1 MENDV
6 RDFYVFLGPP
16 GAGKGTQAK
25 VVAARLGIPQI
36 SSGDIFRENMK
47 NQTELGIEANKYIK
61 VGELVPDDLTINMIR
76 ERISRADC
84 DKGAILDGFPR
95 TPAQAKAFDELLMET
110 GCKINKVPY
119 IKVPDKVL
127 IARLSG
133 RLTCRAEGHVF
144 HKVNNPPREAGVCD
158 YDGSELYQREDDKPE
173 TVARRIRVYENQTR
187 PLIEYYSRRGV
198 LVEVDG
204 DRSIDLVT
212 SDLIELL
219 VGREETDV

>member
-1 MENDV
+1 M

-36 SSGDIFRENMK
+36 SSGDLFRENMK
-47 NQTELGIEANKYIK
+47 NQTELGMKANQYIK
-61 VGELVPDDLTINMIR
+61 VGELVPDDLTISMIR

-84 DKGAILDGFPR
+84 DAGAILDGFPR
-95 TPAQAKAFDELLMET
+95 TPAQAKALDDLLKET
-110 GCKINKVPY
+110 GC
-119 IKVPDKVL
+119 

-133 RLTCRAEGHVF
+133 RLTCRADGHVF
-144 HKVNNPPREAGVCD
+144 HKVNKPPRADGVCD

-173 TVARRIRVYENQTR
+173 TVARRIRVYEERTR
-187 PLIEYYSRRGV
+187 PLVEYYLERGT
-198 LVEVDG
+198 LIEVDG

-212 SDLIELL
+212 SDLINLL
-219 VGREETDV
+219 VEVEEPDVR